1 MLWDSDG
8 FIIKDVSQDHSDKE
22 PHRAGAKSMED
33 MGGLEDMAPVSS
45 LRGIRTHHSTI
56 LAYQC
61 AHQPGSFSE
70 PW

>member
-1 MLWDSDG
+1 M
-8 FIIKDVSQDHSDKE
+8 IKDVSQDHSDKE
-22 PHRAGAKSMED
+22 LHRAGAKS
-33 MGGLEDMAPVSS
+33 GLEDMAPVSS
-45 LRGIRTHHSTI
+45 LHGIRIHRSTI